1 VREGTVAD
9 HHSDDRVE
17 GRHRQANVESVT
29 EPVLFEAGVVGC
41 PLMIT
46 RQRRYDW
53 QLQQLP
59 FGPTA
64 AGSGQALREGEAI
77 QIGPTRIFGNE
88 AKKRFFGLP
97 RPARQSREVVPGR
110 RRPPSGGQGSMPP
123 TMRRA
128 AESRNRN
135 RSL

>member
-1 VREGTVAD
+1 MREGTVAD

-88 AKKRFFGLP
+88 AKKRFSDC
-97 RPARQSREVVPGR
+97 RGR
-110 RRPPSGGQGSMPP
+110 RGNREKSFPAAVCRG
-123 TMRRA
+123 RA
-128 AESRNRN
+128 ARGR
-135 RSL
+135 